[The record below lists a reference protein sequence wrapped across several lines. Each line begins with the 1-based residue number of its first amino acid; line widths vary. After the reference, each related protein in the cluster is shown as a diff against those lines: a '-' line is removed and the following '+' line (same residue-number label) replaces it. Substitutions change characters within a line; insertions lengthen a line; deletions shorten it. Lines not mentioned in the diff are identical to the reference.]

1 MFEAIA
7 YADGVDQLLFKLNA
21 KIINPL
27 IELSFIIA
35 LVVFLWGVFQLIRGA
50 NNEEARSKG
59 KEHMLWGFVGFIIM
73 FGVFGIINILTR
85 TFGITGTTINN
96 KEQKFE
102 APTIKELNL
111 PK

>member
-1 MFEAIA
+1 MFEVIA
-7 YADGVDQLLFKLNA
+7 YADGVDNLLYKLNA

-27 IELSFIIA
+27 IELSFIVA
-35 LVVFLWGVFQLIRGA
+35 LVVFLWGVLQFIRGA
-50 NNEEARSKG
+50 NNEEARGKG
-59 KEHMLWGFVGFIIM
+59 KQHMLWGFVGFLIM

-85 TFGITGTTINN
+85 TLGITGTTIN
-96 KEQKFE
+96 KDQQTFK